1 MSTNLKFDNRNQQL
15 MQSLVFSHPKIARLH
30 GSYNVLQP
38 DDHRPSANRK
48 IFLQNSS
55 LFDVCTFHRPSCQ
68 GWHCKKMSQKMA
80 ESLRKLDSTSNGSM
94 NLPPKPHSGNHQRAS
109 TIILITVSSTQVLK
123 ISRPSCWQLDWIGL
137 RQLWFMVDISIAS
150 MIYHYL

>member
-1 MSTNLKFDNRNQQL
+1 MSTKLKFDNRNQQL

-30 GSYNVLQP
+30 GSYNMLQP

-68 GWHCKKMSQKMA
+68 GWHCKKVSQKMA
-80 ESLRKLDSTSNGSM
+80 ESLRKLDSTSNGW
-94 NLPPKPHSGNHQRAS
+94 KDDE
-109 TIILITVSSTQVLK
+109 SSTKITFWKPSTGIDHNCSGQVFK